1 MTNQPIAFMV
11 KILLVAFIFYTPM
24 KNIAAFTPDGR
35 NNSTSYHSSQI
46 TERQMIED
54 MIIAEARANGTV
66 PPALALG
73 VARVESNFDP
83 DALSTAGARGIMQI
97 MPQTARGVFRI
108 HPDRLWDPQLNI
120 RLGIRY
126 LAKLYNRYGSWEAA
140 LSHYNGGSLKKR
152 HGVYVPHGY
161 TRKYVA
167 NVIKHS
173 IQYER
178 DWTYDHLQARQKMLA
193 AAQDGSP
200 DVKRTMADLTPAEQA
215 AQRQAALDG
224 LYNGPEPGVAD
235 WRHYNKVSSHFLTPD
250 EAELYDLP
258 SLSHQTT
265 NWEASKW
272 GVNKWGANAKVPNWR
287 MNAQKAITQ
296 GTRPSKA
303 WNQAIDTLGHS
314 ILQKING

>member
-1 MTNQPIAFMV
+1 MTIPPRAFMV
-11 KILLVAFIFYTPM
+11 KILLVAFIFYAPV
-24 KNIAAFTPDGR
+24 KNISALTPDGR
-35 NNSTSYHSSQI
+35 NNSASYHSSQI

-54 MIIAEARANGTV
+54 MIIAEARANGKV

-126 LAKLYNRYGSWEAA
+126 LAKLYKRYGSWEAA

-178 DWTYDHLQARQKMLA
+178 DWTHDHLQAGQQQLATMLDA
-193 AAQDGSP
+193 RA
-200 DVKRTMADLTPAEQA
+200 KRTMADLTPAEQA

-265 NWEASKW
+265 NW
-272 GVNKWGANAKVPNWR
+272 GVNKWGANAKAPNWR
-287 MNAQKAITQ
+287 VNAQKAITQ

-303 WNQAIDTLGHS
+303 WNQAIDKLGHS

>member
-1 MTNQPIAFMV
+1 MTNQPIAFMM
-11 KILLVAFIFYTPM
+11 KLLLVAFIFYAPV
-24 KNIAAFTPDGR
+24 KNISAFTLDSR

-54 MIIAEARANGTV
+54 MIIAEARTNGTV

-97 MPQTARGVFRI
+97 MPQTARGVFRV

-178 DWTYDHLQARQKMLA
+178 DWTHDHLQAGQQQLATML
-193 AAQDGSP
+193 DGEA
-200 DVKRTMADLTPAEQA
+200 KRTMADLTPAEQA
-215 AQRQAALDG
+215 AQRQAALDR
-224 LYNGPEPGVAD
+224 LYNGPESGVAE

-265 NWEASKW
+265 NW
-272 GVNKWGANAKVPNWR
+272 GANAKAPNWR
-287 MNAQKAITQ
+287 VNAQKAITQ

-303 WNQAIDTLGHS
+303 WNQAIDKLGHS

>member
-1 MTNQPIAFMV
+1 MTIPPLAFMV
-11 KILLVAFIFYTPM
+11 KLLLVAFIFYTPV
-24 KNIAAFTPDGR
+24 KNISAFTLDSR

-54 MIIAEARANGTV
+54 MIIAEARTNGTV

-108 HPDRLWDPQLNI
+108 HPDRLWDPRLNI

-140 LSHYNGGSLKKR
+140 LSHYNGGSLKKQ

-178 DWTYDHLQARQKMLA
+178 DWTHDHLQAGQQQLATMLDA
-193 AAQDGSP
+193 GA
-200 DVKRTMADLTPAEQA
+200 KRTMADLTPAEQA

-258 SLSHQTT
+258 ALSHQTT
-265 NWEASKW
+265 NWGANKW
-272 GVNKWGANAKVPNWR
+272 GVNKWGANAKAHNWR

-303 WNQAIDTLGHS
+303 WNQAIDKLGHS

>member
-1 MTNQPIAFMV
+1 MTNQPIAFTV
-11 KILLVAFIFYTPM
+11 KLLLVAFIFYAPM
-24 KNIAAFTPDGR
+24 KNISAFTPDGR
-35 NNSTSYHSSQI
+35 NHSTSYHSSQI
-46 TERQMIED
+46 TERQMIEE
-54 MIIAEARANGTV
+54 MIIAEARTNGTV

-97 MPQTARGVFRI
+97 MPQTARRVFRI

-178 DWTYDHLQARQKMLA
+178 DWTHDHLQTGQQQLAKMLDA
-193 AAQDGSP
+193 GT
-200 DVKRTMADLTPAEQA
+200 KRTMADLTPAEQA

-250 EAELYDLP
+250 KAELYDLP

-265 NWEASKW
+265 NWGASKW
-272 GVNKWGANAKVPNWR
+272 GVNKWGANAKAPNWR
-287 MNAQKAITQ
+287 VNAQKAITQ

-303 WNQAIDTLGHS
+303 WNQAIDDLGHS